1 MRKLVIPTTVL
12 VLATAVLAF
21 RPAPEPTVDGSSL
34 NGVWTAIHVAFAS
47 SDTSWVEDVDNPSIN
62 IFTDGYWSVTRIGGD
77 GSRAD
82 LPEDPTDEQRLEA
95 WRLFRGSAGTYSV
108 SGSTINTTTLVSKH
122 PNSMSGDNTSS
133 NEYWI
138 KDGKLVRVFKNS
150 ENGNSWT
157 VTFER
162 LE

>member
-21 RPAPEPTVDGSSL
+21 RPAPEPTVDASSL
-34 NGVWTAIHVAFAS
+34 NGVWTAIHIAFAS
-47 SDTSWVEDVDNPSIN
+47 SDTSWAEDLDNPSIN

-77 GSRAD
+77 GPRAD
-82 LPEDPTDEQRLEA
+82 LPEEATDEQRLEA
-95 WRLFRGSAGTYSV
+95 WGRFFGSAGTYSV

-122 PNSMSGDNTSS
+122 PNAMSGDNTNS

-138 KDGKLVRVFKNS
+138 KDGKLTRVFKNS
-150 ENGNSWT
+150 ETGNSWT